1 MFLDS
6 LSQEFWKGRVG
17 MACLCSVMSGTS
29 AGMAPMGGVIW
40 TDGFFT
46 HMCRAW
52 AEMAEGWAQL
62 YQGPYRWSLQ
72 LGGLRVVRFLYGD
85 SAQKTRE

>member
-29 AGMAPMGGVIW
+29 AGMAPMGGVI
-40 TDGFFT
+40 
-46 HMCRAW
+46 
-52 AEMAEGWAQL
+52 
-62 YQGPYRWSLQ
+62 
-72 LGGLRVVRFLYGD
+72 
-85 SAQKTRE
+85 